1 MRERKMKRFKQFREE
16 MTPQMKKAVKTI
28 AKPKYGVSNYD
39 TASDK
44 GGSLDS
50 MGGTPRK
57 DQSAFPT
64 GSSFFSAL
72 ARSSSKRSSII
83 LIYSLLIVFSD

>member
-1 MRERKMKRFKQFREE
+1 MKRFKQFREE

-57 DQSAFPT
+57 DQSAAAKAVRKAKKVIKRDGGQST
-64 GSSFFSAL
+64 VDRVKRNAEKGY
-72 ARSSSKRSSII
+72 ARRNMS
-83 LIYSLLIVFSD
+83 